1 MSLTIWKFVLT
12 QFSLSVYGSPSIPI
26 CAYESFLSIN
36 RWRKLCFVLF
46 LSSLRASQLA
56 LIKSVFAEVIMN
68 NVSLKLQSEIRGLY
82 VGFLSKAWSWWFSL
96 VSIFSVFPY
105 FQWAN
110 SVRTTSSVLLDSS
123 FPWPFYDSGVHTPTR
138 FNETCFNHFELNL
151 CPHNVINSHYILKKA
166 TCLIFSTLWI
176 LIRLQ
181 TWN

>member
-12 QFSLSVYGSPSIPI
+12 QFSLSIYGSPSVPI

-36 RWRKLCFVLF
+36 RWRKLRFIPF
-46 LSSLRASQLA
+46 LSSLGASQLA

-82 VGFLSKAWSWWFSL
+82 VGFLSKAWPWWFSL

-110 SVRTTSSVLLDSS
+110 SLSEQLLLYYLTHPFLGPSMTAEYTHPPGSMRHASTTSSCIFVLTMLL
-123 FPWPFYDSGVHTPTR
+123 T
-138 FNETCFNHFELNL
+138 
-151 CPHNVINSHYILKKA
+151 A
-166 TCLIFSTLWI
+166 TIF
-176 LIRLQ
+176 
-181 TWN
+181 

>member
-12 QFSLSVYGSPSIPI
+12 QFSLSIYGSPSVPI

-36 RWRKLCFVLF
+36 RWRKLRFIPF
-46 LSSLRASQLA
+46 LSSLGASQLA

-82 VGFLSKAWSWWFSL
+82 VGFLSKAWPWWFSL

-110 SVRTTSSVLLDSS
+110 SLSEQLLLYYLTHPFLGPSMTAEYTHPPGSMRHASTTSSWIFVLTMLL
-123 FPWPFYDSGVHTPTR
+123 T
-138 FNETCFNHFELNL
+138 
-151 CPHNVINSHYILKKA
+151 A
-166 TCLIFSTLWI
+166 TIF
-176 LIRLQ
+176 
-181 TWN
+181 